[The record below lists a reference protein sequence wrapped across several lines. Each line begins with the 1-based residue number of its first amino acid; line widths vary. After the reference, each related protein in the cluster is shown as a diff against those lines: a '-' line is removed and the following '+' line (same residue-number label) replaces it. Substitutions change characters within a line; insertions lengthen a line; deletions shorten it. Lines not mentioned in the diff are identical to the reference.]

1 MEVYLNAQ
9 RGSGRSVAIHNAPL
23 LVNQE
28 LGEVP
33 LDAVT
38 KQATLARLQELVE
51 GCGIATVDVN
61 LIRRAGLSTTPQEII
76 FYMDRGH
83 H

>member
-9 RGSGRSVAIHNAPL
+9 RGSGRRIAIHNTPL

-28 LGEVP
+28 LGKVP

-61 LIRRAGLSTTPQEII
+61 LIRAGLSTTPQEII

>member
-9 RGSGRSVAIHNAPL
+9 RGSGRRIAIHNTPL

-28 LGEVP
+28 LGKVP

-51 GCGIATVDVN
+51 GRGIVTVDVN
-61 LIRRAGLSTTPQEII
+61 LIRRAWAQYNSTRNNILH
-76 FYMDRGH
+76 G
-83 H
+83 

>member
-1 MEVYLNAQ
+1 LEVYLNAQ
-9 RGSGRSVAIHNAPL
+9 RGSGRRIAIQNTPL

-28 LGEVP
+28 LGKVP

-51 GCGIATVDVN
+51 GRGIVTVDVN
-61 LIRRAGLSTTPQEII
+61 LIRRAWAQYNSTRNNILH
-76 FYMDRGH
+76 G
-83 H
+83 